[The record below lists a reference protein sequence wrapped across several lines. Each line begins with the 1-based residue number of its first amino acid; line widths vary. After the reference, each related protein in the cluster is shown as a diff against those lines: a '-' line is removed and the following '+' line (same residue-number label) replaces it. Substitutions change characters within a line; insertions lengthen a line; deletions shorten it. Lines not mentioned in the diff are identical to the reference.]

1 MKKRSFF
8 ERLSGSVPIS
18 DDYDAF
24 EDDFV
29 PQQQPIRKM
38 APNAP
43 TMASSAMPS
52 MPTVSSMPQHA
63 TIAALEEKQ
72 ADGELPVDVYQTA
85 GEIVIRT
92 FIAGV
97 RPDEISLSLSRDMVV
112 IEGAREE
119 RDAVNEEDY
128 FIRELFWGSFSRTIL
143 LPQEVDV
150 DNASAGAKD
159 GLLTIVMPKLD
170 KSRQTKLKV
179 KST

>member
-8 ERLSGSVPIS
+8 ERLSGSVPIT

-29 PQQQPIRKM
+29 PQKEPLRKLT
-38 APNAP
+38 PSVP
-43 TMASSAMPS
+43 GTIHQSASPVA
-52 MPTVSSMPQHA
+52 QHA
-63 TIAALEEKQ
+63 TVAALEEEKSEGQ
-72 ADGELPVDVYQTA
+72 LPVDVFQTP

-112 IEGAREE
+112 IEGSREE
-119 RDAVNEEDY
+119 RDAVNDEDY
-128 FIRELFWGSFSRTIL
+128 FIRELFWGSFTRTIL

-159 GLLTIVMPKLD
+159 GLLTIIMPKLD

-179 KST
+179 KSV

>member
-38 APNAP
+38 SANSPTGSMGSIPSVAPAP
-43 TMASSAMPS
+43 A
-52 MPTVSSMPQHA
+52 HA
-63 TIAALEEKQ
+63 TMINALEEKQ
-72 ADGELPVDVYQTA
+72 SDGELPVDVYQTA

-112 IEGAREE
+112 IEGSREE
-119 RDAVNEEDY
+119 RDAVNDEDY

>member
-38 APNAP
+38 SPASPSMAP
-43 TMASSAMPS
+43 SAMPS
-52 MPTVSSMPQHA
+52 AIASQQHHQS
-63 TIAALEEKQ
+63 TIAALDEEKSEGQ
-72 ADGELPVDVYQTA
+72 LPVDVYQTA

-119 RDAVNEEDY
+119 RDAVNDEDY

-179 KST
+179 KSV

>member
-18 DDYDAF
+18 DDYDTF

-38 APNAP
+38 TG
-43 TMASSAMPS
+43 TMPAATPS
-52 MPTVSSMPQHA
+52 PISNSQAVRQNNL
-63 TIAALEEKQ
+63 AALDEKHS
-72 ADGELPVDVYQTA
+72 DGELPVDVYQTA

-119 RDAVNEEDY
+119 RDAVTDEDY

-159 GLLTIVMPKLD
+159 GLLTIVLPKLD

>member
-8 ERLSGSVPIS
+8 ERLSGSVPIA

-38 APNAP
+38 SPSAP
-43 TMASSAMPS
+43 TMSPTAMPMGTIPS
-52 MPTVSSMPQHA
+52 PQHA
-63 TIAALEEKQ
+63 TIAALEEEKS
-72 ADGELPVDVYQTA
+72 DGQLPVDVYQTA

-119 RDAVNEEDY
+119 RDAVNDEDY
-128 FIRELFWGSFSRTIL
+128 FIRELFWGTFSRTIL

>member
-24 EDDFV
+24 EDDFA

-38 APNAP
+38 SPSGPATTVAP
-43 TMASSAMPS
+43 
-52 MPTVSSMPQHA
+52 VQQQHS
-63 TIAALEEKQ
+63 TIAALEEEKSEGQ
-72 ADGELPVDVYQTA
+72 LPVDVYQTA
-85 GEIVIRT
+85 SEIVIRT

-97 RPDEISLSLSRDMVV
+97 RPDEINLSLSRDMVV

-119 RDAVNEEDY
+119 RDAVSDQDY

-159 GLLTIVMPKLD
+159 GLLSIVLPKLD